1 MSEQN
6 PIEGKYTTTQGKISW
21 KYYLIFSSWLFLC
34 LLSFYLGMGLIQ
46 WDNSTDPSLKS
57 AQQANLGEGESF
69 KFKNVLEDI
78 FSSGSSSSDLK
89 DSQKEIDNDNKFPID
104 KPIRSSTWFSDYEAM
119 KKVVH
124 LYDEIHPF
132 IYGMKGGLN
141 NTGELTH
148 SWSST
153 SKRSRVEELR
163 KLNPNVKII
172 PTIFRWENPKEKIME
187 NIGMNGRSDIRD
199 KHIKIILDEIETF
212 DYDGIDIDYEG
223 MSCEKKEKFEEF
235 IVLLSKELKKRNK
248 ILSIAVHPKTPNS
261 KPKITVC
268 KASGKEILVDF
279 KENWRGPMAH
289 DYEFLAKHVDRFKIM
304 AYELHPRKYHNPGP
318 GPQAP
323 NVWLK
328 DIIKYSKKRVP
339 SEKLYM
345 AIPTYGY
352 DWALNC
358 KSPARSVYHSDVQ
371 RIKAMNPTLY
381 QPTNVNQI
389 LINSKSESWTNL
401 TKFTSVHQN
410 KIYEDPSLWYT
421 TGGCDRVAFFMNRK
435 AFEEKM
441 KLLQR
446 YEIGGFSFWQLISDN
461 DPGISDYLE
470 LLVTNQLPKVEIAT
484 DLYDDEKKEEINIAD
499 MPAAGL
505 KTVSKKTVKK
515 DSREVVKIQVTAPKG
530 TKTPVEPTKK
540 LAAPS
545 IPSSPKLDGR
555 ESSEAKKSGTKK
567 LELANPLDL
576 PTTSPSTDPV
586 GYQPLKEDIV
596 YE

>member
-1 MSEQN
+1 
-6 PIEGKYTTTQGKISW
+6 
-21 KYYLIFSSWLFLC
+21 
-34 LLSFYLGMGLIQ
+34 MGLIQ
-46 WDNSTDPSLKS
+46 WENTNDPTLKS

-78 FSSGSSSSDLK
+78 FSSDPNSSDQEEI
-89 DSQKEIDNDNKFPID
+89 QKENDVKKIPKD
-104 KPIRSSTWFSDYEAM
+104 KPISSSTWFSDYEAM

-153 SKRSRVEELR
+153 SKRERVEELR
-163 KLNPNVKII
+163 RLNPNVKII

-187 NIGMNGRSDIRD
+187 NIGMNGRADIRD
-199 KHIKIILDEIETF
+199 KHIKIILNEIETF

-248 ILSIAVHPKTPNS
+248 ILSVAVHPKTPNS

-268 KASGKEILVDF
+268 KGSGKEILVDF
-279 KENWRGPMAH
+279 RENWRGPMTH
-289 DYEFLAKHVDRFKIM
+289 DYEFLAKHVDRLKIM

-328 DIIKYSKKRVP
+328 DIIKYSKRRVP

-358 KSPARSVYHSDVQ
+358 KSPAKSVYHSDVQ
-371 RIKAMNPTLY
+371 RIKALNPTIY
-381 QPTNVNQI
+381 QPTNINQI
-389 LINSKSESWTNL
+389 LKDSKSESWGNL
-401 TKFTSVHQN
+401 TRFTSVHEN
-410 KIYEDPSLWYT
+410 KVYEDPSLWYS

-470 LLVTNQLPKVEIAT
+470 LLVTNKLPKVEVAT
-484 DLYDDEKKEEINIAD
+484 DLYDDEKRDEKNIAD

-505 KTVSKKTVKK
+505 NTVSKKSVKTVVPKETTK
-515 DSREVVKIQVTAPKG
+515 NQVSFPKQ
-530 TKTPVEPTKK
+530 TKAPVESAVKVNI
-540 LAAPS
+540 APS
-545 IPSSPKLDGR
+545 ITNTKLD
-555 ESSEAKKSGTKK
+555 ESISKKNLEPEPKK
-567 LELANPLDL
+567 IEPKNLELANPQDL
-576 PTTSPSTDPV
+576 PTANPKPDPV
-586 GYQPLKEDIV
+586 NYPPLKEDIV